1 MADKIEYTIHS
12 VSEELVPTTLE
23 VKGEK
28 SEASVKYLVVEA
40 VSVDETMGH
49 TFRVRGGDPEEYV
62 VGGSLT
68 VALTP
73 GT

>member
-28 SEASVKYLVVEA
+28 IEASVKYLVVEA

-49 TFRVRGGDPEEYV
+49 TFRVRGGDPE
-62 VGGSLT
+62 
-68 VALTP
+68 
-73 GT
+73 